1 MYSNGIG
8 AYRKTAV
15 ITADPGKLILMC
27 YEGAILQLKIAKT
40 KYREKDYEGKG
51 KAVTKTLAIIDELT
65 CALDFEN
72 GGEIARN
79 LEAIYNYVTRRVLL
93 ADVARDFGGIDEVL
107 IILNDLLS
115 AWKEIIEDPGQMLT
129 PVPVQV
135 SEKRITGPL
144 AQYLGA

>member
-15 ITADPGKLILMC
+15 TTADPGKLILMC

-51 KAVTKTLAIIDELT
+51 KAVTKTMAIIDELT
-65 CALDFEN
+65 CALDFEK

-93 ADVARDFGGIDEVL
+93 R
-107 IILNDLLS
+107 
-115 AWKEIIEDPGQMLT
+115 MLPET
-129 PVPVQV
+129 
-135 SEKRITGPL
+135 L
-144 AQYLGA
+144 AGLMKS

>member
-1 MYSNGIG
+1 MYNNGIG

-15 ITADPGKLILMC
+15 TTADPGKLILMC

-51 KAVTKTLAIIDELT
+51 KAVTKTMAIINELT

-115 AWKEIIEDPGQMLT
+115 AWKEIVEGPGQMLE
-129 PVPVQV
+129 PLPVQV
-135 SEKRITGPL
+135 TKKRMMGPL
-144 AQYLGA
+144 AHYMRA

>member
-15 ITADPGKLILMC
+15 TTADPGRLILMC

-51 KAVTKTLAIIDELT
+51 KAVTKTMAIIDELT
-65 CALDFEN
+65 CALDFEK

-79 LEAIYNYVTRRVLL
+79 LEAIYNYITRRVLL
-93 ADVARDFGGIDEVL
+93 ADVTRDLGGIDEV
-107 IILNDLLS
+107 IGILNDLLS
-115 AWKEIIEDPGQMLT
+115 AWKEIVEGQSQMLT
-129 PVPVQV
+129 PAPVQV
-135 SEKRITGPL
+135 GEKRVMGPV
-144 AQYLGA
+144 AHYLGA